1 MVMENMM
8 SNQEKYNK
16 LLELQKK
23 YRTGVVKDEDLTLNQ
38 KLLLNRLYD
47 MQLQKLEEENKKN
60 LNKILK
66 YRNKINN

>member
-1 MVMENMM
+1 MENMM

>member
-1 MVMENMM
+1 MENMM

-23 YRTGVVKDEDLTLNQ
+23 YRTGIVKDEDLTLNQ

>member
-1 MVMENMM
+1 MENMM

-23 YRTGVVKDEDLTLNQ
+23 YRAGVVKDEDLTLNQ

>member
-1 MVMENMM
+1 MENMM

-47 MQLQKLEEENKKN
+47 MQLQKLEEQNKKN

>member
-1 MVMENMM
+1 MKNMM